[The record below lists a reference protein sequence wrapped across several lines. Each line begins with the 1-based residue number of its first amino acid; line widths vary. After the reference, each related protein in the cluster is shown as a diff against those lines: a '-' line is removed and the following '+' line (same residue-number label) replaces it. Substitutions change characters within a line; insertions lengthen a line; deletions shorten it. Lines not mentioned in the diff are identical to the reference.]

1 MAVHLIGRRFVPQG
15 NEQDPL
21 RTQIE
26 KGTRAAEEWIPVTVL
41 IA

>member
-1 MAVHLIGRRFVPQG
+1 MAVHLIGRRFVSQC
-15 NEQDPL
+15 NEQDSL

-26 KGTRAAEEWIPVTVL
+26 MGVRAAEEWIPVTVL